1 MLLGDSIFDNGAY
14 TGGRPDVVAQLRR
27 LLPAEWGATLCA
39 VDGATTGDLGRQL
52 ERVPAGAT
60 HLVISIGGNDVLQNS
75 DLLTL
80 RVSSSDQVLRAF
92 AARIDAFE
100 RDYRAAIGAAV
111 ALGRRTIVCTVY
123 NGALDPDQAVVAR
136 VALALFDDVILRTAI
151 DMRLTALE
159 LRSICTE
166 RTDYANPIEPSAQG
180 GTKIAAAI
188 ARAIAA
194 IPAHERPAQVWGDAP
209 SITSPTLSR
218 GADGPS
224 ARHP

>member
-1 MLLGDSIFDNGAY
+1 VSDPRQHVVLLGDSIFDNGAY
-14 TGGRPDVVAQLRR
+14 TGGRPDVIAQLRS
-27 LLPAEWGATLCA
+27 LLPAEWQTTLCA
-39 VDGATTGDLGRQL
+39 VDGATIADLGRQI

-60 HLVISIGGNDVLQNS
+60 HLVIAVGGNDALQNS

-80 RVSSSDQVLRAF
+80 RVSSSDQALRAF
-92 AARIDAFE
+92 AARLDAFE

-136 VALALFDDVILRTAI
+136 VALALFDDVILRAAV

-166 RTDYANPIEPSAQG
+166 RADYANPIEPSAQG
-180 GTKIAAAI
+180 GAKIAAAI
-188 ARAIAA
+188 ARAIGA
-194 IPAHERPAQVWGDAP
+194 IPAHARPAEVWGN
-209 SITSPTLSR
+209 
-218 GADGPS
+218 G
-224 ARHP
+224 